1 MLRITRLDDRE
12 SAHVLKLEGK
22 LLEPWIGELTE
33 ACSRMRSEGGAA
45 TLDLTAVSYVDAYAA
60 EALGRLRRSGV
71 RLMGCSPLVAELIGC
86 DDLAS

>member
-1 MLRITRLDDRE
+1 MLRITRLDDCG

-33 ACSRMRSEGGAA
+33 ACSQMRPEGGSA
-45 TLDLTAVSYVDAYAA
+45 TLDLTAVSYVDAHAA
-60 EALGRLRRSGV
+60 EVLCRLRHSGV

-86 DDLAS
+86 DEPTS